1 VLAKKA
7 ADAAAAAQ
15 QVQEQ
20 GTEAQRAAPRQSPSL
35 WDKAGKAAIG
45 AVASSAGA
53 VIAAQISGKKTR
65 ASPVE
70 SGLSAVVGSVATS
83 LGGAA
88 FGRFARGLLGG
99 LLR

>member
-1 VLAKKA
+1 M
-7 ADAAAAAQ
+7 
-15 QVQEQ
+15 
-20 GTEAQRAAPRQSPSL
+20 
-35 WDKAGKAAIG
+35 G

-53 VIAAQISGKKTR
+53 VIAAQISGKKSR
-65 ASPVE
+65 AAPVS
-70 SGLSAVVGSVATS
+70 SGVTAMAGSIATQ